1 MFRKL
6 IFVFLFVLRFIPV
19 SISQE
24 RFVLH
29 ELSEG
34 WGAGLNYGITQFNG
48 DIKSNGLYVDG
59 AINSILIFSIEKSIN
74 NSINLNAHIG
84 LGGLNGSRRHD
95 TYVLS
100 ETTNN
105 LNDPYKNYEGNGVKF
120 SSDIYEIA
128 VISKIDLEEVY
139 LYFRPYFRKRE
150 NIHFYYNL
158 GYGEILYKSMKRNME
173 SGTYIYA
180 YGYDDL
186 NGNYESYK
194 KLVKSKLFIYGFS
207 VEYNINKNINL
218 ELSSVSRLSFTDHL
232 DATEI
237 KRGFF
242 TSNDLYRVISL
253 GMKYIFN

>member
-6 IFVFLFVLRFIPV
+6 VFVCFFILRFITIA
-19 SISQE
+19 ISQE
-24 RFVLH
+24 RFDLH

-48 DIKSNGLYVDG
+48 DIKSNGLINSTE
-59 AINSILIFSIEKSIN
+59 INSILIFSIEKSVN
-74 NSINLNAHIG
+74 NIINLNAQLGIG
-84 LGGLNGSRRHD
+84 KLNGSRNHD

-105 LNDPYKNYEGNGVKF
+105 LNDPYKNYEDKGVKF
-120 SSDIYEIA
+120 SSDIYEIL
-128 VISKIDLEEVY
+128 VVSKIDLEEAY
-139 LYFRPYFRKRE
+139 IYFRPYFRKRK

-158 GYGEILYKSMKRNME
+158 GYGEILYTSMKRNME

-194 KLVKSKLFIYGFS
+194 KMVKSKLFIYGFS

-218 ELSSVSRLSFTDHL
+218 ELSSVSRLSFSDHL

-237 KRGFF
+237 KRGVF
-242 TSNDLYRVISL
+242 TSNDSYRVISL
-253 GMKYIFN
+253 GVKYIFN

>member
-1 MFRKL
+1 MIKR
-6 IFVFLFVLRFIPV
+6 IWFVFLFLVGFF
-19 SISQE
+19 SEISAQG
-24 RFVLH
+24 RLQFDHLLDDWRV
-29 ELSEG
+29 G
-34 WGAGLNYGITQFNG
+34 IDFGITQFKG
-48 DIKSNGLYVDG
+48 DIKQSSMLSKSEINTIGLFSLEKR
-59 AINSILIFSIEKSIN
+59 INSIIN
-74 NSINLNAHIG
+74 VYG
-84 LGGLNGSRRHD
+84 QLGKGKLNGSRRHD
-95 TYVLS
+95 TYVIS
-100 ETTNN
+100 ETTND
-105 LNDPYKNYEGNGVKF
+105 LNNPWDKYEENGVKF

-128 VISKIDLEEVY
+128 VVSKIDLEELY
-139 LYFRPYFRKRE
+139 IYFRPFFHKRK

-158 GYGEILYKSMKRNME
+158 GYGEILYTSMKRNME

-237 KRGFF
+237 KRGVF
-242 TSNDLYRVISL
+242 TSNDSYRVISF
-253 GMKYIFN
+253 GIKYKL